1 MDFLSPQFAS
11 TVGVPAIICL
21 DTLREVRSSL
31 DKLTDAINS
40 LGANHAKE
48 IADLKS
54 AVQELRYQVA
64 FLQSKQAEVNH
75 NERH

>member
-1 MDFLSPQFAS
+1 MDFWSPQFAS

-21 DTLREVRSSL
+21 YTLREVRSSL
-31 DKLTDAINS
+31 DKLTDAINK
-40 LGANHAKE
+40 LGENHAKE

-64 FLQSKQAEVNH
+64 FLQSTQVEVNH